1 MKDQF
6 LEKAN
11 KLKSELL
18 ITNRKA
24 LKTTKIKCDLCNR
37 TTKLTYAA
45 KHRKCKTHIERLKK
59 VKKVR
64 DCIAELS

>member
-37 TTKLTYAA
+37 NVKLVYAA
-45 KHRKCKTHIERLKK
+45 KHRKCKTHITRL
-59 VKKVR
+59 KKVR
-64 DCIAELS
+64 DCMDAQ